1 MNPDLFAQTAQSEL
15 VAWENYKKRYTAQVP
30 PPAKASIAI
39 WQTIGW
45 QLVLILLQAI
55 GAIGLAALRT
65 AEMFF
70 LASAGANLT
79 TRRAEAV
86 LAILAIEFG
95 IVVFAAIR
103 AESDNRNLSDDE
115 KLNTIKVSTWWLVVG
130 EVVMLAIS
138 IVAGLGV
145 SFNGFNVGIDFSGVL
160 AVTIGA
166 GASIVAA
173 VAGMVIGAML
183 ARWSNVRDAA
193 DIKYRNAY
201 ADWEQGLR
209 DSWDKSP
216 DKQIVENQMKLVKRS
231 LPKELVRSFD
241 GERTPEHPNERMVNT
256 EKRDAIWQY
265 LTEHSTDEFIPGP
278 SEVARE
284 LGITKGSVIVD
295 TIKEF
300 RAKKPTFAPQQDELV
315 QEILQ

>member
-1 MNPDLFAQTAQSEL
+1 MNELFEQTAHAEL
-15 VAWENYKKRYTAQVP
+15 TAWENYKRRYAAQVAP
-30 PPAKASIAI
+30 PVKTSIAI

-45 QLVLILLQAI
+45 QLVLILLQAV

-65 AEMFF
+65 AEMFYI
-70 LASAGANLT
+70 AAAGTNRTA
-79 TRRAEAV
+79 RVAEAV

-103 AESDNRNLSDDE
+103 AEANNRNLPDDE

-145 SFNGFNVGIDFSGVL
+145 SFKGFGVDVNFGTVL
-160 AVTIGA
+160 AITLGA

-193 DIKYRNAY
+193 DVKYRISY

-216 DKQIVENQMKLVKRS
+216 DKQIAQNQLKMTRKA
-231 LPKELVRSFD
+231 LPKVRLLD
-241 GERTPEHPNERMVNT
+241 GSEPNERRTSEVQQKILT
-256 EKRDAIWQY
+256 Y
-265 LTEHSTDEFIPGP
+265 LTENATDEFVPGP
-278 SEVARE
+278 TEVAKA
-284 LGITKGSVIVD
+284 LGVSKGYASDI
-295 TIKEF
+295 IKTF
-300 RAKKPTFAPQQDELV
+300 RAQHFPQPAPQTGDD
-315 QEILQ
+315 

>member
-1 MNPDLFAQTAQSEL
+1 MNSDLFTQTAQAEL
-15 VAWENYKKRYTAQVP
+15 AAWDSYKQRYTAQVP
-30 PPAKASIAI
+30 PPAKASVAI

-45 QLVLILLQAI
+45 QLILILLQAI

-65 AEMFF
+65 AEMFY
-70 LASAGANLT
+70 LASAGANVNI
-79 TRRAEAV
+79 RRAEAV

-103 AESDNRNLSDDE
+103 AEADNRNLSDDE
-115 KLNTIKVSTWWLVVG
+115 KLNTIKISTWWLVVG

-145 SFNGFNVGIDFSGVL
+145 SFNGFNVGVDFSGVL

-209 DSWDKSP
+209 DSWDRSP
-216 DKQIVENQMKLVKRS
+216 DKLIVENSLKMAKKA
-231 LPKELVRSFD
+231 LPKGGVRSPD
-241 GERTPEHPNERMVNT
+241 GTTERTNERTKQESEVYQ
-256 EKRDAIWQY
+256 KIWAY
-265 LTEHSTDEFIPGP
+265 LTQNATDEFIPGP
-278 SEVARE
+278 TEVANA
-284 LGITKGSVIVD
+284 LSVSKSYASPI
-295 TIKEF
+295 IKEF
-300 RAKKPTFAPQQDELV
+300 RAKNYPQLTPAPQPMGDD
-315 QEILQ
+315 